1 MAKTENINIGSY
13 LRLIKNLNLKNKMK
27 IISFLSESII
37 DIDKEKEEKDIFDLY
52 GKFISKKDADTII
65 NEIHNSREFS
75 ERNINL

>member
-1 MAKTENINIGSY
+1 
-13 LRLIKNLNLKNKMK
+13 MK

-37 DIDKEKEEKDIFDLY
+37 DIDREKEKKEIFDLY

-65 NEIHNSREFS
+65 NEIYNSREFS